1 MKLGRITVFQ
11 EGEFQ
16 IHMVLHQIQ
25 AAYRAEDDRLLLR
38 VSFSADDG
46 PRQEIR
52 AWLTRRLV
60 IALWPAIIRAM
71 ETQVVLDHPHAAHA
85 RVEMINMEHEAT
97 ISEIRANGKFGM
109 PFAPEN
115 HHFPFGEQPVL
126 LTGAHI
132 SVKANQTPRI
142 NFVSARNGNFEI
154 TLTSSMLHG
163 LCTLLQDA
171 VKLADWNIELHLPGV
186 PTGKHSEQ
194 RVLN

>member
-1 MKLGRITVFQ
+1 
-11 EGEFQ
+11 
-16 IHMVLHQIQ
+16 MVLHQIQ
-25 AAYRAEDDRLLLR
+25 AAYRAEEDRLLLR

-60 IALWPAIIRAM
+60 KALWPAIIHAM
-71 ETQVVLDHPHAAHA
+71 ETQVALDHPHAAHA
-85 RVEMINMEHEAT
+85 RVEIVNMEHEAT
-97 ISEIRANGKFGM
+97 ISEIRAHGKFGM
-109 PFAPEN
+109 PFAPESYS
-115 HHFPFGEQPVL
+115 FPFGEQPVL

-142 NFVSARNGNFEI
+142 NFVSALNGNFEI

-171 VKLADWNIELHLPGV
+171 IKPADWNIELHLPGI
-186 PTGKHSEQ
+186 PAEQRPEQ